1 MIDPLLTP
9 LVVLK
14 WVVFWDEGKMQKMEK
29 GERRVI
35 REKNEKESHP
45 SILKMK
51 TSQRSKIGF
60 PRWETCDTFP
70 LYQTEHKGEGER
82 IQQKQLL

>member
-35 REKNEKESHP
+35 REKNEKVNEM
-45 SILKMK
+45 KMK
-51 TSQRSKIGF
+51 A
-60 PRWETCDTFP
+60 
-70 LYQTEHKGEGER
+70 
-82 IQQKQLL
+82 KQNNK